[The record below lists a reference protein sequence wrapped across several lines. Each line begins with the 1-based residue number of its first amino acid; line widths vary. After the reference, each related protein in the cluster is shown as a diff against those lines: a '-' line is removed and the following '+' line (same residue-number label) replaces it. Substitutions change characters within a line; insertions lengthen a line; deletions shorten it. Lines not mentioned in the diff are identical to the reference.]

1 MSGEF
6 LSMEIF
12 SFLMHGLGVTLIIA
26 FVSIALSFVF
36 GMALGL
42 MKVGGGR
49 LARGFASLYINIVRN
64 IPLLLFII
72 GFRFTLRLPA
82 MISAIA
88 AMTVF
93 TTAMVAEIVRGGL
106 NGISKG
112 QWEASQAL
120 GMSKFQMY
128 VYVILPQAVKKILV
142 PLMGQF
148 VTAIKDTSFCWIVGI
163 EELMGAGMIIMG
175 KFVKSSHVLGMYA
188 FIALI
193 YYAVNVT
200 VNWMSRRVRF

>member
-1 MSGEF
+1 MTTEF
-6 LSMEIF
+6 F
-12 SFLMHGLGVTLIIA
+12 SFDVFNFLMHGLSVTLTIA
-26 FVSIALSFVF
+26 FVTIVLSFIF
-36 GMALGL
+36 GMILGL
-42 MKVGGGR
+42 MKVAGGR
-49 LARGFASLYINIVRN
+49 ISRTIATVYINTVRN

-82 MISAIA
+82 MVSAIF

-106 NGISKG
+106 NGIASG
-112 QWEASQAL
+112 QWEAAKAL
-120 GMSKFQMY
+120 GLSKFQMY
-128 VYVILPQAVKKILV
+128 VHVILPQAVKKILV

-188 FIALI
+188 VIAFI
-193 YYAVNVT
+193 YYVVNVT
-200 VNWMSRRVRF
+200 VNWMSRRVRL

>member
-1 MSGEF
+1 
-6 LSMEIF
+6 
-12 SFLMHGLGVTLIIA
+12 MHGLGVTLIIA
-26 FVSIALSFVF
+26 FVTIALSFVF
-36 GMALGL
+36 GMILGL
-42 MKVGGGR
+42 MKVAGGR
-49 LARGFASLYINIVRN
+49 VARVVATVYINAVRN

-82 MISAIA
+82 LVSAIV

-93 TTAMVAEIVRGGL
+93 TSAMVAEIVRGGL
-106 NGISKG
+106 NGIAAG
-112 QWEASQAL
+112 QWEAAKAL
-120 GMSKFQMY
+120 GLNKFQMY
-128 VYVILPQAVKKILV
+128 IYIILPQAVKKILV

-188 FIALI
+188 VIAFI
-193 YYAVNVT
+193 YYMVNVM
-200 VNWMSRRVRF
+200 VNWLSRRVRL